1 MNKTT
6 VVGLLLAVFML
17 VGCRDKAQSSG
28 DTADSLAMTTKSVKV
43 TSDSVKK
50 DKENQVED
58 GDRRR
63 ITDFVPQGYKL
74 MQKVSVDLNKDG
86 NVDCVLIIK
95 ATHKNKF
102 GKNEHGDMTDYN
114 RRGIIVLLNRDGR
127 YEVVS
132 KNLSCFKSDEQYAV
146 GLATRLDVNVD
157 KGMLVIS
164 FIHESNG
171 QTSYYF
177 RFQKNDFVLV
187 KANYYHSCG
196 STTITDTVYDFL
208 TGSGYIDT
216 NINSDDGKKAEEY
229 EREDFKLKK
238 APLLK
243 LSEIRAFENLEFEEE

>member
-17 VGCRDKAQSSG
+17 VGCCDKTWCIGFA
-28 DTADSLAMTTKSVKV
+28 ADSLAVTTKPVKV
-43 TSDSVKK
+43 ASDSVKK
-50 DKENQVED
+50 DKESRVED
-58 GDRRR
+58 GGRRR

-74 MQKVSVDLNKDG
+74 MQKVSVDLNNDG
-86 NVDCVLIIK
+86 NIDCVLIIK
-95 ATHKNKF
+95 ATNKNRF
-102 GKNEHGDMTDYN
+102 GRNEHGDMTDYN
-114 RRGIIVLLNRDGR
+114 RRGIIVLLNRDGK
-127 YEVVS
+127 YEIVS

-146 GLATRLDVNVD
+146 GLTTRLDVNVD
-157 KGMLVIS
+157 KGMLDIS

-177 RFQKNDFVLV
+177 RFQNNDFVLV

-208 TGSGYIDT
+208 TGRGYIDT
-216 NINSDDGKKAEEY
+216 NINSDDGEKTEEY
-229 EREDFKLKK
+229 EREYFKLKK
-238 APLLK
+238 APLQK